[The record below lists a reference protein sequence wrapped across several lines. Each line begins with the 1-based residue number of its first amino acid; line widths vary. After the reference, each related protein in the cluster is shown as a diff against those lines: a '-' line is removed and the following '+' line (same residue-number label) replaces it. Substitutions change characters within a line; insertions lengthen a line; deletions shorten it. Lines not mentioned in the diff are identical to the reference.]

1 MFLER
6 LVLGMLGTNCFVLA
20 ERAGGEAAVIDPAG
34 EVRKIIS
41 VLKKNELRC
50 GKILLTHGHAD
61 HVSGCGPLSEA
72 TGATVYIHP
81 LDADALRS
89 IKNQL
94 VGLTGRV
101 LATRPQRIKH
111 LSHGD
116 RLEVG
121 ELELEVLHTPGHTL
135 GGVSF
140 YLPGH
145 LFCGDLIFAGSI
157 GRTDLKGG
165 SLQALLQAVEE
176 HVWDLPGETVI
187 HPGHG
192 PETTLEREKRSNPFL
207 IGLRGGRS

>member
-1 MFLER
+1 MFIER
-6 LVLGMLGTNCFVLA
+6 LVLGMLGTNCYVLA

-34 EVRKIIS
+34 EVRKILS
-41 VLKKNELRC
+41 VLKKNELQC
-50 GKILLTHGHAD
+50 EMILLTHGHAD
-61 HVSGCGPLSEA
+61 HISGCGPLSDA
-72 TGATVYIHP
+72 TGATVYIHN
-81 LDADALRS
+81 LDADALTS

-94 VGLTGRV
+94 IGLAGRV
-101 LATRPQRIKH
+101 LASRPQRVKH

-116 RLEVG
+116 RLQLG
-121 ELELEVLHTPGHTL
+121 NLELQVLHTPGHTL

-165 SLQALLQAVEE
+165 SLQALLQAVRE
-176 HVWDLPGETVI
+176 HVWDLPGDTII

-192 PETTLEREKRSNPFL
+192 PETTLEREKGSNPFL
-207 IGLRGGRS
+207 IGLKDVR